1 MYSTLIIGSGLSGL
15 YCAYELQ
22 DKNAMV
28 LEKECRIGGR
38 IHTVCTQGMCMEAGA
53 GRFNA
58 HHKKLRELIRKL
70 DLERHV
76 VPLDGKLVFS
86 PSGKYEE
93 KYVGQNPF
101 DVLDPVLARGQRASI
116 KTLQSKTFIEYAKT
130 ILSPSD
136 LKFVVDSFGYYEQ
149 LVHMNAYDAIKLFE
163 KGMHSKNEF
172 YGMRGGLSQI
182 IKALCRKVVCPIRTN
197 QEVTRIEYHSA
208 GGAFGAP
215 YFTVHVKG
223 RSLPYTARKCICAL
237 PKLALQKIPLFAS
250 CKKQMKCV
258 GVKTLCRMY
267 AKFSAHDTWVRHIP
281 KTTTNNDNRYIIPI
295 DREKGLV
302 MIAYTDSVFAKRWA
316 TKPQSQVIPAIR
328 ENIYQTFGFRISE
341 PTFFRAFYW
350 ETGTAFWKP
359 KCDSRIVAEKMIEPF
374 GNGLFVCGENF
385 SQTQGWM
392 EGALE
397 TSIAV
402 LQRIGQ
408 RGGVDTPVKKSV
420 FTFTTPI
427 QEKIIE
433 NQDPGEKDRLN
444 DNSDEIFIRTA
455 KVVDVN
461 SLNGTVII
469 IEGENILQDNIT
481 SDRISDKDYNKS
493 LKKYVLKRAKKVEG
507 NIPDNLTYEFLV
519 GLFLN
524 KQQLNAFVTT
534 YFLMKIKQDDFEI
547 GDKLKNKF
555 EDDLEAMIWNNS
567 DNEGRFDCSNL
578 DKYCLIQ
585 EYFEGKSL
593 KSAIGITD
601 LVDENQKIQLQIPE
615 NPNIEYN
622 DILAILKQIY
632 YPLHVLEDVFM
643 HNDLHWGNVLVKDHG
658 EGKKKRIEMFKQ
670 SNSPT
675 NFSRIIYSRYE
686 VKIIDYGRCFYY
698 ETGFRKEESGTQ
710 KILQNLANRVN
721 GSTKDL
727 NRLRL
732 NCGTISIPSSVKKYK
747 DIQVLGLIVFN
758 NVYPELTN
766 NLRTFLKF
774 DTDKKL
780 INYLARECSY
790 QKVLEFIDEELK
802 NQNTR
807 KRHREEENPE
817 KNPEE
822 NPNPN
827 AKKVNSLKKN

>member
-70 DLERHV
+70 DLEKHV

-93 KYVGQNPF
+93 KYVGRNPF
-101 DVLDPVLARGQRASI
+101 DILDPVLARGQRASI
-116 KTLQSKTFIEYAKT
+116 KTLQSKTFIDYAKT

-182 IKALCRKVVCPIRTN
+182 IQALCRKVVCPIRTN
-197 QEVTRIEYHSA
+197 QEVTHIEYHSP
-208 GGAFGAP
+208 GGAEGAP

-223 RSLPYTARKCICAL
+223 RRLPYTARKCICAL

-258 GVKTLCRMY
+258 GVKSLCRMY

-302 MIAYTDSVFAKRWA
+302 MIAYTDSVFAKRWVA
-316 TKPQSQVIPAIR
+316 KPQSQVIPAIR

-408 RGGVDTPVKKSV
+408 RGGVDTTPVKEKNPLETV
-420 FTFTTPI
+420 FGTITPTATRLFT
-427 QEKIIE
+427 
-433 NQDPGEKDRLN
+433 NQDPGKKNIED
-444 DNSDEIFIRTA
+444 DNSEDIFIRKA
-455 KVVDVN
+455 NIVNVN
-461 SLNGTVII
+461 SANGNVII
-469 IEGENILQDNIT
+469 IEGENITQLKRENGQMVDNNMFT
-481 SDRISDKDYNKS
+481 ENPQY
-493 LKKYVLKRAKKVEG
+493 YVLKMSQNNCQSKVRFQTEIEARKNRG
-507 NIPDNLTYEFLV
+507 WLELE
-519 GLFLN
+519 N
-524 KQQLNAFVTT
+524 KQKYSVYNC
-534 YFLMKIKQDDFEI
+534 
-547 GDKLKNKF
+547 
-555 EDDLEAMIWNNS
+555 
-567 DNEGRFDCSNL
+567 CS
-578 DKYCLIQ
+578 CS
-585 EYFEGKSL
+585 GWH
-593 KSAIGITD
+593 
-601 LVDENQKIQLQIPE
+601 
-615 NPNIEYN
+615 
-622 DILAILKQIY
+622 LA
-632 YPLHVLEDVFM
+632 
-643 HNDLHWGNVLVKDHG
+643 
-658 EGKKKRIEMFKQ
+658 
-670 SNSPT
+670 
-675 NFSRIIYSRYE
+675 
-686 VKIIDYGRCFYY
+686 
-698 ETGFRKEESGTQ
+698 
-710 KILQNLANRVN
+710 
-721 GSTKDL
+721 
-727 NRLRL
+727 
-732 NCGTISIPSSVKKYK
+732 SI
-747 DIQVLGLIVFN
+747 
-758 NVYPELTN
+758 
-766 NLRTFLKF
+766 R
-774 DTDKKL
+774 
-780 INYLARECSY
+780 
-790 QKVLEFIDEELK
+790 
-802 NQNTR
+802 
-807 KRHREEENPE
+807 
-817 KNPEE
+817 
-822 NPNPN
+822 
-827 AKKVNSLKKN
+827 

>member
-70 DLERHV
+70 DLEKHV

-130 ILSPSD
+130 ILSSSD

-182 IKALCRKVVCPIRTN
+182 IQALCRKVVCPIRTN
-197 QEVTRIEYHSA
+197 QEVTHIEYHSP
-208 GGAFGAP
+208 GGAEGAP

-258 GVKTLCRMY
+258 GVKSLCRMY

-302 MIAYTDSVFAKRWA
+302 MIAYTDSVFAKRWVA
-316 TKPQSQVIPAIR
+316 KPQSQVIPAIR

-408 RGGVDTPVKKSV
+408 RGGAFDMPLPVTPEKKGQNNNNMPPPPITPVKKN
-420 FTFTTPI
+420 
-427 QEKIIE
+427 IE
-433 NQDPGEKDRLN
+433 D
-444 DNSDEIFIRTA
+444 DNSREIFIYKA
-455 KVVDVN
+455 KLVN
-461 SLNGTVII
+461 ANSANGNVII
-469 IEGENILQDNIT
+469 IKGENIAQHEYEHGLKQNNNMFTKKQYYVLKMSQNNSDNIT
-481 SDRISDKDYNKS
+481 
-493 LKKYVLKRAKKVEG
+493 
-507 NIPDNLTYEFLV
+507 YEFCV
-519 GLFLN
+519 GAFLN
-524 KQQLNAFVTT
+524 NQSLNLFVTT
-534 YFLMKIKQDDFEI
+534 YYLFKIKEYNIQTGEI
-547 GDKLKNKF
+547 SLEDKL
-555 EDDLEAMIWNNS
+555 EDIIWNNYS
-567 DNEGRFDCSNL
+567 NEGGLTCTEL

-585 EYFEGKSL
+585 EYFDGVSL
-593 KSAIGITD
+593 KSKFSITD
-601 LVDENQKIQLQIPE
+601 EVDENGNKKIVSS
-615 NPNIEYN
+615 IEYK

-632 YPLHVLEDVFM
+632 FPLHFLEDVFM
-643 HNDLHWGNVLVKDHG
+643 HNDLHWGNVLVKEHDDEEQEIKMLK
-658 EGKKKRIEMFKQ
+658 EGAVFPKYFYNDNPE
-670 SNSPT
+670 NSKIR
-675 NFSRIIYSRYE
+675 SKYE
-686 VKIIDYGRCFYY
+686 VKLIDYGRSFY
-698 ETGFRKEESGTQ
+698 EGDNGNSTQRMFRELKYKARIKNEGYN
-710 KILQNLANRVN
+710 KYI
-721 GSTKDL
+721 K
-727 NRLRL
+727 
-732 NCGTISIPSSVKKYK
+732 NCGLTYVPYKLEDYK
-747 DIQVLGLIVFN
+747 DIRLFGFIVSD

-766 NLRTFLKF
+766 NLRAFLKF
-774 DTDKKL
+774 NTDEEL
-780 INYLARECSY
+780 INYLAYKCTY
-790 QKVLEFIDEELK
+790 QEVLEFIDEELIK
-802 NQNTR
+802 INPLQNNHVNTR
-807 KRHREEENPE
+807 KRPRENQ
-817 KNPEE
+817 
-822 NPNPN
+822 NPNQ
-827 AKKVNSLKKN
+827 K